1 MITSMSNPRIKQVI
15 QWQTKARERHKDK
28 VFVVEGTKMYQEAP
42 ESTIREVYVSRGYME
57 RLRQADGAEHGNER
71 LSDKLAGTGYEEVA
85 DEVFAKMS
93 DTRTPQGIL
102 AVIEQP
108 KYELN
113 LLLAEENPLFVIL
126 ENIQDPGNLGTILR
140 TGEGAG
146 VTGVIMSD
154 NTVDIFNPK
163 VIRSTMGSIFR
174 VPFLYEANLSRVME
188 RFREAGIAA
197 YAAHL
202 QGKVYYD
209 GGSFRGPTAFL
220 IGNEGNGLTEELAGA
235 ADSYLKIPMEGAVE
249 SLNAG
254 VAAALLMY
262 EAHRQRFGGK

>member
-15 QWQTKARERHKDK
+15 QWQTKAKERRKDK
-28 VFVVEGTKMYQEAP
+28 VFIVEGTKMYREAP
-42 ESTIREVYVSRGYME
+42 EAAVREVYVSQGYLE
-57 RLRQADGAEHGNER
+57 RLKQSDEAGQEKES
-71 LSDKLAGTGYEEVA
+71 LVDKLSNTGYEAVA

-93 DTRTPQGIL
+93 DTQTPQGIL
-102 AVIEQP
+102 MVMEQP
-108 KYELN
+108 EYELN
-113 LLLAEENPLFVIL
+113 LLLTTDNPLFIIL

-146 VTGVIMSD
+146 ITGVIMSD

-174 VPFLYEANLSRVME
+174 VPFLYEANLLKVME
-188 RFREAGIAA
+188 RFHEAGIET

-202 QGKVYYD
+202 QGKLYYD
-209 GGSFRGPTAFL
+209 HSSFRGPTAFL
-220 IGNEGNGLTEELAGA
+220 IGNEGKGLTEELARA
-235 ADSYLKIPMEGAVE
+235 ASSYLKIPMEGMVE

-262 EAHRQRFGGK
+262 EAHRQRFG